1 LTAVIFLAPFS
12 LVGRLSGWSSVFP
25 LCHNPV
31 KIEAPTQPF
40 NGEKMQLSEFQILQL
55 AATLAAPHATRYAS
69 DDAYVDRMFQL
80 AEAIK
85 RKLEAQPIGRAE
97 VDVI

>member
-1 LTAVIFLAPFS
+1 
-12 LVGRLSGWSSVFP
+12 
-25 LCHNPV
+25 
-31 KIEAPTQPF
+31 
-40 NGEKMQLSEFQILQL
+40 MQLSEFQILQL

-69 DDAYVDRMFQL
+69 DEAYVDRMFQL

-85 RKLEAQPIGRAE
+85 RKLEAQPVGRGG